1 MSERTLISEREI
13 ERVEILM
20 NPHTHH
26 RPLREHHVY
35 ACGKCPD
42 TLRKRPLADFKK
54 NPDHALIRVWL
65 NGGKEPTSV
74 GLAVLFDVDVRT
86 VELGSLFVS
95 SVFRGMGFG
104 QMLVDALATK
114 FNDDN
119 HLGKYH
125 EVKMVAK
132 VRYGNYGPIPILNR
146 SGFKVNSI
154 RDGKSFWTYDPSS
167 AQATAA
173 RLYDTITKHGAVV
186 EDDLFHSL
194 ITVHSSVRL
203 R

>member
-1 MSERTLISEREI
+1 MSERTLISAREI
-13 ERVEILM
+13 ERVEILV
-20 NPHTHH
+20 NPHTNH
-26 RPLREHHVY
+26 RPLRDHHNY
-35 ACGKCPD
+35 ACEKCPE
-42 TLRKRPLADFKK
+42 TLRKRDLADFKD

-74 GLAVLFDVDVRT
+74 GLAVLFDVDMHT

-104 QMLVDALATK
+104 QILVDALATK

-119 HLGKYH
+119 HLGKYQD
-125 EVKMVAK
+125 VKMIAK

-146 SGFKVNSI
+146 TGFKVDAI
-154 RDGKSFWTYDPSS
+154 RNGKSYWTYDPLS
-167 AQATAA
+167 AQATAC
-173 RLYDTITKHGAVV
+173 RLYDAITKHGAVV

-194 ITVHSSVRL
+194 ISVHSSVRL